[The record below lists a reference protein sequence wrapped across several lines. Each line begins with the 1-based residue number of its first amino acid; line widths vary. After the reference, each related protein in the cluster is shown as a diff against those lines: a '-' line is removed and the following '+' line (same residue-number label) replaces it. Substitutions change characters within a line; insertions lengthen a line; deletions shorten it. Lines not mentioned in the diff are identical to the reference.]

1 MVFNLIMKSKSLSIQ
16 SSYPKPWWMF
26 HRLYQHNNG
35 VGCGSF
41 TATAQPWAP
50 QTVGRHPVTSG
61 LFAHLLEQIESIVK
75 EKPCALDLR
84 ERSHIPHLEQEN
96 HLQKYL
102 GSRYVIIPRRAFF
115 FLSKHTRP
123 AEWNSEDLSKK
134 ENPLHSHSRV
144 TLQWF
149 S

>member
-1 MVFNLIMKSKSLSIQ
+1 MVNVPPAISTQ
-16 SSYPKPWWMF
+16 QWCWMWVI
-26 HRLYQHNNG
+26 HSN
-35 VGCGSF
+35 C
-41 TATAQPWAP
+41 TAMGP

-123 AEWNSEDLSKK
+123 AE
-134 ENPLHSHSRV
+134 
-144 TLQWF
+144 
-149 S
+149 